1 MMSDAQFLS
10 GQKLKQSSILLL
22 FANKKGLTVWKL
34 FIFLLKK
41 LKKWQFTLIVLRK
54 NELVLIYRFIL
65 SLALVFFLIH

>member
-1 MMSDAQFLS
+1 MTSDAQFLS

-41 LKKWQFTLIVLRK
+41 LKKMAIVLRK
-54 NELVLIYRFIL
+54 NELVLIDRFIL
-65 SLALVFFLIH
+65 SPALVFFLIH